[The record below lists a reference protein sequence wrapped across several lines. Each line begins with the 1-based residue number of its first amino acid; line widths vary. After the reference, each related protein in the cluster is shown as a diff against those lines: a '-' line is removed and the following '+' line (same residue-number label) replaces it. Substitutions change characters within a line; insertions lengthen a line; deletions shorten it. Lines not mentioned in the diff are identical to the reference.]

1 MARRTTEQYEAL
13 IQKHMKSLKCTREE
27 AIDIIACDDEID
39 GGNKE
44 LFALT
49 DEQKKLVRKITKADK
64 KPEKTKKPSTRER
77 KVNENKKVLI
87 EKIAEA
93 LAETENLSVK
103 TETEISF
110 TYNGKSYSVKL
121 TEHREKKSEKYN
133 SLIYV
138 QSINKL

>member
-1 MARRTTEQYEAL
+1 MARRTAEQYEAL
-13 IQKHMKSLKCTREE
+13 IQKHMKSLKCTRDE

-121 TEHREKKSEKYN
+121 TEHREKKSEK
-133 SLIYV
+133 
-138 QSINKL
+138 

>member
-64 KPEKTKKPSTRER
+64 KPDTAKKPTKRER

-121 TEHREKKSEKYN
+121 TEHREKKSEK
-133 SLIYV
+133 
-138 QSINKL
+138 

>member
-1 MARRTTEQYEAL
+1 MAKRTAEQYEAL
-13 IQKHMKSLKCTREE
+13 IQKHMKTLKCTRDE

-64 KPEKTKKPSTRER
+64 KPDTAKKPTKRER
-77 KVNENKKVLI
+77 KVNENKKILI
-87 EKIAEA
+87 EKIAKA
-93 LAETENLSVK
+93 LADTENLSVK

-110 TYNGKSYSVKL
+110 TYNGKAYSVKL
-121 TEHREKKSEKYN
+121 TEHREKKSEK
-133 SLIYV
+133 
-138 QSINKL
+138 

>member
-13 IQKHMKSLKCTREE
+13 IQKHMKSLKCTRDE

-121 TEHREKKSEKYN
+121 TEHREKKSEK
-133 SLIYV
+133 
-138 QSINKL
+138 

>member
-1 MARRTTEQYEAL
+1 MARRTAEQYEAL

-49 DEQKKLVRKITKADK
+49 DEQKKLVRRITKADK

-121 TEHREKKSEKYN
+121 TEHREKKAEK
-133 SLIYV
+133 
-138 QSINKL
+138 

>member
-1 MARRTTEQYEAL
+1 MAKRTAEQYEAL
-13 IQKHMKSLKCTREE
+13 IQKHMKTLKCTRDE

-64 KPEKTKKPSTRER
+64 KPDTTKKPTKRER
-77 KVNENKKVLI
+77 KVNENKKILI

-93 LAETENLSVK
+93 LADTENLSVK

-110 TYNGKSYSVKL
+110 TYNGKAYSVKL
-121 TEHREKKSEKYN
+121 TEHREKKSEK
-133 SLIYV
+133 
-138 QSINKL
+138 

>member
-121 TEHREKKSEKYN
+121 TEHREKKAEK
-133 SLIYV
+133 
-138 QSINKL
+138 

>member
-1 MARRTTEQYEAL
+1 MAKRTAEQYEAL
-13 IQKHMKSLKCTREE
+13 IQKHMKTLKCTRDE

-64 KPEKTKKPSTRER
+64 KPDTAKKPTKRER
-77 KVNENKKVLI
+77 KVNENKKILI

-93 LAETENLSVK
+93 LADTENLSVK

-121 TEHREKKSEKYN
+121 TEHREKKSEK
-133 SLIYV
+133 
-138 QSINKL
+138 

>member
-1 MARRTTEQYEAL
+1 MAKRTAEQYEAL
-13 IQKHMKSLKCTREE
+13 IQKHMKTLKCTRDE

-64 KPEKTKKPSTRER
+64 KPDTAKKPTKRER
-77 KVNENKKVLI
+77 KVNENKKILI

-93 LAETENLSVK
+93 LADTENLSVK

-110 TYNGKSYSVKL
+110 TYNGKAYSVKL
-121 TEHREKKSEKYN
+121 TEHREKKSEK
-133 SLIYV
+133 
-138 QSINKL
+138 

>member
-1 MARRTTEQYEAL
+1 MARRTAEQYEAL

-49 DEQKKLVRKITKADK
+49 DEQKKLVRRITKADK
-64 KPEKTKKPSTRER
+64 KPEKVKKPSTRER

-121 TEHREKKSEKYN
+121 TEHREKKSEK
-133 SLIYV
+133 
-138 QSINKL
+138 

>member
-1 MARRTTEQYEAL
+1 MARRTTEQYETL

-121 TEHREKKSEKYN
+121 TEHREKKSEK
-133 SLIYV
+133 
-138 QSINKL
+138 

>member
-1 MARRTTEQYEAL
+1 MARRTAEQYEAL
-13 IQKHMKSLKCTREE
+13 IQKHMKSLKCTRDE

-49 DEQKKLVRKITKADK
+49 DEQKKLVRRITKADK
-64 KPEKTKKPSTRER
+64 KPERVKKPSTKER

-93 LAETENLSVK
+93 LADTENLSVK
-103 TETEISF
+103 TETEINFS
-110 TYNGKSYSVKL
+110 YNGKSYTVKL
-121 TEHREKKSEKYN
+121 TEHREKKSEK
-133 SLIYV
+133 
-138 QSINKL
+138 

>member
-1 MARRTTEQYEAL
+1 MARRTAEQYEAL

-121 TEHREKKSEKYN
+121 TEHREKKSEK
-133 SLIYV
+133 
-138 QSINKL
+138 

>member
-121 TEHREKKSEKYN
+121 TEHREKKSEK
-133 SLIYV
+133 
-138 QSINKL
+138 

>member
-1 MARRTTEQYEAL
+1 MARRTAEQYEAL

-49 DEQKKLVRKITKADK
+49 DEQKKLVRRITKADK
-64 KPEKTKKPSTRER
+64 KPEKVKKPSTRER

-93 LAETENLSVK
+93 LTETENLSVK

-121 TEHREKKSEKYN
+121 TEHREKKSEK
-133 SLIYV
+133 
-138 QSINKL
+138 

>member
-1 MARRTTEQYEAL
+1 MAKRTEKEYEAL

-121 TEHREKKSEKYN
+121 TEHREKKSEK
-133 SLIYV
+133 
-138 QSINKL
+138 

>member
-1 MARRTTEQYEAL
+1 MAKRTAEQYEAL
-13 IQKHMKSLKCTREE
+13 IQKHMKTLKCTRDE

-49 DEQKKLVRKITKADK
+49 DEQKKLVRRITKADK
-64 KPEKTKKPSTRER
+64 KPDTAKKPTKRER
-77 KVNENKKVLI
+77 KVNENKKILI

-93 LAETENLSVK
+93 LADTENLSVK

-110 TYNGKSYSVKL
+110 SYNGKAYSVKL
-121 TEHREKKSEKYN
+121 TEHREKKSEK
-133 SLIYV
+133 
-138 QSINKL
+138 

>member
-1 MARRTTEQYEAL
+1 MARRTAEQYETL
-13 IQKHMKSLKCTREE
+13 IQKHMKTLKCTREE

-64 KPEKTKKPSTRER
+64 KPETVKKPTKRER
-77 KVNENKKVLI
+77 KVNENKKILI

-110 TYNGKSYSVKL
+110 TYNGKAYSVKL
-121 TEHREKKSEKYN
+121 TEHREKKAEK
-133 SLIYV
+133 
-138 QSINKL
+138 

>member
-1 MARRTTEQYEAL
+1 MAKRTAEQYEAL
-13 IQKHMKSLKCTREE
+13 IQKHMKTLKCTRDE

-64 KPEKTKKPSTRER
+64 KPDIAKKPTKRER
-77 KVNENKKVLI
+77 KVNENKKILI

-93 LAETENLSVK
+93 LADTENLSVK

-110 TYNGKSYSVKL
+110 TYNGKAYSVKL
-121 TEHREKKSEKYN
+121 TEHREKKSEK
-133 SLIYV
+133 
-138 QSINKL
+138 

>member
-13 IQKHMKSLKCTREE
+13 IQKHMKSLKCTRDE

-77 KVNENKKVLI
+77 KVNENKKILI

-121 TEHREKKSEKYN
+121 TEHREKKSEK
-133 SLIYV
+133 
-138 QSINKL
+138 

>member
-1 MARRTTEQYEAL
+1 MARRTAEQYETL
-13 IQKHMKSLKCTREE
+13 IQKHMKTLKCTREE

-49 DEQKKLVRKITKADK
+49 DEQKKLVRRITKADK
-64 KPEKTKKPSTRER
+64 KPDTTKKPTKRER
-77 KVNENKKVLI
+77 KVNENKKILI

-93 LAETENLSVK
+93 LADTENLSVK

-110 TYNGKSYSVKL
+110 SYNGKAYSVKL
-121 TEHREKKSEKYN
+121 TEHREKKSEK
-133 SLIYV
+133 
-138 QSINKL
+138 